1 MTGGGQVLL
10 ATGLSAATGGMAV
23 DGLESRFKTVFSLD
37 MEGLGPR
44 PTAVSISRRQP
55 ITRKWLGKAWIY
67 AYFAM
72 PVSETRVRDA
82 ATPWCVRPRSPA
94 GSVFRSRRTWSQY

>member
-1 MTGGGQVLL
+1 MIGGGQVMR
-10 ATGLSAATGGMAV
+10 ATSPSAGTDGMAV
-23 DGLESRFKTVFSLD
+23 DGLESRFKTVFSLG

-55 ITRKWLGKAWIY
+55 ITRKWLGKDWIY
-67 AYFAM
+67 AHFAM

-82 ATPWCVRPRSPA
+82 ATPWCLRPRSPA
-94 GSVFRSRRTWSQY
+94 GSVF

>member
-10 ATGLSAATGGMAV
+10 ATRPNAVTGGMAV
-23 DGLESRFKTVFSLD
+23 DGLESRFKTVFSLG

-67 AYFAM
+67 AYFATR
-72 PVSETRVRDA
+72 VSEALCGMPQLRGV
-82 ATPWCVRPRSPA
+82 
-94 GSVFRSRRTWSQY
+94 